1 MVKKGFPHFGISQSG
16 AFIADL
22 KNYNLPDFILTLI
35 AKECDSDLLERGRID
50 DRLTSMNDASL
61 ELLHRVF
68 VDCDEDKAGKYG
80 QFRFYSY
87 VSSMYHKSEILINDT
102 IPGKSGKNHKIPI
115 AVKMNGMYI
124 AIGFN
129 KAKGGSVTKKDVNKF
144 YLVATDVKNG
154 EHGTQLID
162 AVLGSSVGFKGEA
175 IVELEKLSKTGQKDP
190 ENKLNFKTANF
201 ENRIYS
207 VTKCWFESTNFFF
220 FTYLRYGL
228 YLKRPP
234 ASIILLIRSGN
245 GFMAYVWFFVRFFIS
260 FLLVSISSSSFSEM
274 LAYVFSSISIGSK

>member
-1 MVKKGFPHFGISQSG
+1 MVIIKKGFPHFGISQSG

-22 KNYNLPDFILTLI
+22 KNYNLPDFILTLV
-35 AKECDSDLLERGRID
+35 AKECDSTLLERGRID

-68 VDCDEDKAGKYG
+68 VDCDEDEAGMYG

-102 IPGKSGKNHKIPI
+102 IPGKSGKNYKIPI

-129 KAKGGSVTKKDVNKF
+129 KARGGSVTKKDVNKF
-144 YLVATDVKNG
+144 YCIAIDVKNG

-162 AVLGSSVGFKGEA
+162 AVYGSSVGFKGEA
-175 IVELEKLSKTGQKDP
+175 IVELEKLSDAGQKDP

-207 VTKCWFESTNFFF
+207 VTKC
-220 FTYLRYGL
+220 
-228 YLKRPP
+228 
-234 ASIILLIRSGN
+234 
-245 GFMAYVWFFVRFFIS
+245 
-260 FLLVSISSSSFSEM
+260 
-274 LAYVFSSISIGSK
+274 